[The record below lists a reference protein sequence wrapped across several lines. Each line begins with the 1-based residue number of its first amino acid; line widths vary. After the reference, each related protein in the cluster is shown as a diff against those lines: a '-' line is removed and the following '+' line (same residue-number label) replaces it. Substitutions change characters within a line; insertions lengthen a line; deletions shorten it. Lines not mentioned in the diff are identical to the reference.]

1 MTSWRAFEC
10 IISSLPGNLV
20 GPATLDLLEG
30 LLHRLRLHCADD
42 PKVAFAP
49 FVVEIL
55 AKLTA
60 VDSGPLFA
68 GYGPL
73 DLQCKWVLTVCEE
86 NFSLCDT
93 PLLLNLVYSISR
105 LALRQLRLLTPSL
118 TPQWSGSGVSTASGK
133 DNQLSKA
140 ERGMPP
146 PHVCFTSVC
155 SSSGMLTK
163 NDPDKS
169 YEALCSRNRLVT
181 ALMALLHHV
190 VGPPPPISHAA
201 GPSAGAG
208 HRDNRADEQ
217 KILDT
222 NNSAPQLADVIL
234 GEGQPVQQ
242 LLCCLSLCISNV
254 FSGLGTDLSLAELSR
269 EMLAHLQPR
278 SIGDWTLL
286 SLKRIYTH
294 SSSRR
299 AFLDALLAFLASAP
313 ASAIHEPLLLFLAWT
328 LADGPGENLRY
339 FLSQGGLRGVATRFV
354 EVARHMIGPQSS
366 CVRSTEVDLLTSG
379 DASAFSR
386 CSPLDEDSPANLA
399 PVCII
404 TCGGSGNSGSGS
416 KCLLQSAQAIHRRV
430 KAAQWSYNFFPDES
444 YAELCIRVPSPAL
457 LTELVIVP
465 HLASLQSAP
474 SAISFELHL
483 DSALVYSL
491 CGPVPTAGMP
501 QVRIALPPT
510 LANVVVLRLHRP
522 HDVDSVGL
530 SHVQVRGYS
539 LFSSRLPHGAVA
551 GGGALSPAFAW
562 LRLFH
567 FVLDAA
573 AACGPSSGPHSL
585 SAGDFVGAVVEEV
598 PALLPHL
605 CAQITNSSVD
615 CMSPS
620 SASCIAETV
629 LLTLGRLCPTASLH
643 ILRCLLKMP
652 VTAEKGECLTF
663 R

>member
-1 MTSWRAFEC
+1 M
-10 IISSLPGNLV
+10 
-20 GPATLDLLEG
+20 
-30 LLHRLRLHCADD
+30 
-42 PKVAFAP
+42 
-49 FVVEIL
+49 EIL

-86 NFSLCDT
+86 NFTLCDT

-105 LALRQLRLLTPSL
+105 LAVRQLRLLTPSL
-118 TPQWSGSGVSTASGK
+118 TPQWSGSGVPGVSSK
-133 DNQLSKA
+133 ESQLTKVSVIENPLRIDSVDSSPSSLQA

-155 SSSGMLTK
+155 SSSGVLTK

-190 VGPPPPISHAA
+190 VGPPPTNQLSP
-201 GPSAGAG
+201 PSLDRPVG
-208 HRDNRADEQ
+208 RDNRADEQ

-242 LLCCLSLCISNV
+242 LLCCLSLCIANV
-254 FSGLGTDLSLAELSR
+254 FSGLGSDLSLAELSR
-269 EMLAHLQPR
+269 EMLTHLQPR

-294 SSSRR
+294 CSSRR
-299 AFLDALLAFLASAP
+299 RFLDALLAFLASSP
-313 ASAIHEPLLLFLAWT
+313 ASAIHEPLLLFVAWT
-328 LADGPGENLRY
+328 LSDGPGDNLRY
-339 FLSQGGLRGVATRFV
+339 FLTQGGLRGVATRFV
-354 EVARHMIGPQSS
+354 EVARHMIGSQSS

-379 DASAFSR
+379 EAATFQ
-386 CSPLDEDSPANLA
+386 CSPLDDDSPANLA
-399 PVCII
+399 PVCVI
-404 TCGGSGNSGSGS
+404 TCGGAGSSGSGTES
-416 KCLLQSAQAIHRRV
+416 LLQSAQAIHRRV

-444 YAELCIRVPSPAL
+444 YTELCIRVPSPAL
-457 LTELVIVP
+457 LAELVVVP

-483 DSALVYSL
+483 DGALVYSL
-491 CGPVPTAGMP
+491 CGPVATAGMP

-510 LANVVVLRLHRP
+510 LANAVVLRLHRP
-522 HDVDSVGL
+522 VDVDSVGL

-539 LFSSRLPHGAVA
+539 LFSRLPHGATS
-551 GGGALSPAFAW
+551 GGAALSPAFAW

-573 AACGPSSGPHSL
+573 SSFGPSTGPHSL
-585 SAGDFVGAVVEEV
+585 SAGDVVGAVVEQV
-598 PALLPHL
+598 PSLLPYL
-605 CAQITNSSVD
+605 CAQITNSGV
-615 CMSPS
+615 S
-620 SASCIAETV
+620 S
-629 LLTLGRLCPTASLH
+629 
-643 ILRCLLKMP
+643 
-652 VTAEKGECLTF
+652 
-663 R
+663 